1 MHNLYTGNIV
11 EGQASS
17 RFYIIEEAEACKHEA
32 QILLG
37 HNIWQ
42 VIFLSTSVRN

>member
-1 MHNLYTGNIV
+1 MHKLYIGNIV
-11 EGQASS
+11 EGQAS
-17 RFYIIEEAEACKHEA
+17 RFYIIEEAEACKHKA

-42 VIFLSTSVRN
+42 VIFLSAYVRN